1 MGYFSWFLAWPD
13 HCCYVERLLV
23 FILLFCLKYISDIRG
38 FFSRVHRW
46 SFNYRIMSPANRDIR
61 TFPLPGS
68 FISVSSCFSITIT
81 KMQALYW
88 ARALRA
94 RLCLKPDI
102 GWDASIASS
111 IEYNVGLRVDIRN
124 LYCAGVCWYK
134 GTLNCL
140 ESLLHRLRWP
150 GGLCL
155 TFSTLS
161 LFLMYLFNP
170 HLCDETC
177 LIMLYPLNVFLYP
190 ACKDFS
196 DNPGLTECVWECTL
210 SLFLVEQFEECCH

>member
-38 FFSRVHRW
+38 FLVESIGDPLTIESCHLQIGTFGLFPFLVHL
-46 SFNYRIMSPANRDIR
+46 FL
-61 TFPLPGS
+61 FPL
-68 FISVSSCFSITIT
+68 CFSITIT

-111 IEYNVGLRVDIRN
+111 IVYNVGLRVDIRN

-161 LFLMYLFNP
+161 LFLIICSTHISVMKP
-170 HLCDETC
+170 AWSCCT
-177 LIMLYPLNVFLYP
+177 PLM
-190 ACKDFS
+190 CS
-196 DNPGLTECVWECTL
+196 
-210 SLFLVEQFEECCH
+210 